1 MFTTQKTRLERQ
13 LASLKTRQER
23 LDAEIKASPAYQDR
37 QHRWNQELQ
46 GLSEQEQE
54 SWFARRQL
62 EHDRERLMN
71 LEMLELAGPS
81 GVKSR
86 EYVELLKRE
95 RQLEELQA
103 RMEWVQV
110 QLQRIAHARQEA
122 FWFWV
127 GFAASYAVFFTV
139 LHLTLRLPIWVSL
152 VGAYWAT
159 AVLSQVQHIHRLNR
173 RILDVLVYEAAQRV
187 AVDQK
192 ISAARAQKQVEEWR
206 WV

>member
-13 LASLKTRQER
+13 LVTLKSR
-23 LDAEIKASPAYQDR
+23 LEKLENEIKALPAYQDR

-46 GLSEQEQE
+46 GLTEEARE

-71 LEMLELAGPS
+71 LEMLELAAPS
-81 GVKSR
+81 GEKSR
-86 EYVELLKRE
+86 EYVDLLKRE
-95 RQLEELQA
+95 RQYEELEAQS
-103 RMEWVQV
+103 EWVQV
-110 QLQRIAHARQEA
+110 QLQRVAHARQEA
-122 FWFWV
+122 LWFWI
-127 GFAASYAVFFTV
+127 GFVASLALFFVV
-139 LHLTLRLPIWVSL
+139 LHLSFRLPIWVS
-152 VGAYWAT
+152 VVIAYWAT

-187 AVDQK
+187 AVQQK
-192 ISAARAQKQVEEWR
+192 IPPARAQRQVEEWR

>member
-13 LASLKTRQER
+13 LAALKTRLERLENEIKMSPAYRDRQER
-23 LDAEIKASPAYQDR
+23 L
-37 QHRWNQELQ
+37 NQELQ
-46 GLSEQEQE
+46 GLSEQERE

-62 EHDRERLMN
+62 ERDRERLMN

-81 GVKSR
+81 SEKSR
-86 EYVELLKRE
+86 EYLELLKRE

-103 RMEWVQV
+103 RMEWIEV
-110 QLQRIAHARQEA
+110 QLQRIVHARQEA
-122 FWFWV
+122 VWFWI
-127 GFAASYAVFFTV
+127 GFAASFAVFFAV

-206 WV
+206 WI